1 MCVFVCVLMLVHT
14 AHVLRTFMRLNSV
27 LNILIYGIWPY
38 MRRYEWWFMISFF
51 ARYIFA
57 RANAPSMCS
66 VCIRWG
72 IDKSLTHKYLNPITF
87 ATLFF
92 HICLHFNVCMILVS
106 LLAWLCMCALLFSP
120 RLIHLI
126 LHFQTLVW
134 RVGPIEYVN
143 GAKDQG
149 VQMRVRVRLF

>member
-1 MCVFVCVLMLVHT
+1 MNMCVFVCVLVLVHT

-38 MRRYEWWFMISFF
+38 MRRFEWWFMISFF

-92 HICLHFNVCMILVS
+92 PSLPSFQCVCVWCAWYWCLCWPGSVCVRCFFHLGSYIWFCTFRRWSDELV
-106 LLAWLCMCALLFSP
+106 
-120 RLIHLI
+120 R
-126 LHFQTLVW
+126 
-134 RVGPIEYVN
+134 
-143 GAKDQG
+143 
-149 VQMRVRVRLF
+149 